1 LKIIQGAK
9 LPLKFTQLIK
19 NITFVNKFFI
29 SMSLIAVSFLAVAVS
44 FYIYSSYMIH
54 SQSSNAINSN
64 LLKENISYINLSNK
78 ETENIFMHITDISG
92 EISVFYEDLSNL
104 RKLGDQISLFTFKE
118 HESRKIQRVANE
130 IVKWSES
137 SLASKNEHIS
147 PKAEQLKIQA
157 AVFLEN
163 PSPLTAVDVQ
173 ETIQDI
179 SSTIIYRAMEEN
191 GKFASLM
198 KNANEQISLVNSLL
212 ETNLL
217 SIEEENKK
225 RAEIVSLSKSIVMV
239 VAIAMFI
246 LIFMIVLTSML
257 LKTFSSKF
265 NKIVNLLKSLVKD
278 DKIDLNCSIEYDE
291 TSKDEISFISKAL
304 NNIFEV
310 LNHTILQASTS
321 ANKNVQTSNVLKT
334 ASFELAATIKE
345 QKQNIE
351 NIDLLI
357 LDVVKNLDD
366 AEEMSVTTHKDL
378 KSNKE
383 AMETFS
389 NNLEDVVKTVTISAD
404 KQMQLSKD
412 MSELTAQA
420 SQTKDVLSIIGD
432 IANQTNLLALNAAIE
447 AARAGEHG
455 RGFAVVADEVR
466 KLAEKTHA
474 SLQDIDVIINIIL
487 QGINQNNSAIS
498 HVSEDMLKVSK
509 TASNLINYAKQTEY
523 RIVDSV
529 KVSSNVM
536 EINTHISKQTKTLI
550 DQMQKTIDLSK
561 NNRETSKKVRE
572 AALNIDENSDKLQE
586 ALELFM

>member
-1 LKIIQGAK
+1 
-9 LPLKFTQLIK
+9 
-19 NITFVNKFFI
+19 
-29 SMSLIAVSFLAVAVS
+29 MSLIAISFFAVAVS
-44 FYIYSSYMIH
+44 FYIYSSYMKN
-54 SQSSNAINSN
+54 SQSVNETNSN
-64 LLKENISYINLSNK
+64 LLKENIAYINTSNK
-78 ETENIFMHITDISG
+78 ETENIFMHITNISG

-104 RKLGDQISLFTFKE
+104 RKLGDQISLLTYKE
-118 HESRKIQRVANE
+118 HEKRKIQRVANE

-137 SLASKNEHIS
+137 SSASKNEHIS

-157 AVFLEN
+157 TVFLEN
-163 PSPLTAVDVQ
+163 PSSFTAVAIQ

-179 SSTIIYRAMEEN
+179 SSTIIYRSMEEN
-191 GKFASLM
+191 GKFSSLM
-198 KNANEQISLVNSLL
+198 ENAHKQINLVNSLL

-217 SIEEENKK
+217 SIEKENKQ
-225 RAEIVSLSKSIVMV
+225 RTEITSLSKSIVMV
-239 VAIAMFI
+239 VAVAMVI
-246 LIFMIVLTSML
+246 LIFMIVLTSIL

-265 NKIVNLLKSLVKD
+265 NKIVNLLKSLVKE
-278 DKIDLNCSIEYDE
+278 DKIDLNCSIEYDA
-291 TSKDEISFISKAL
+291 TSEDEIFFISKAL
-304 NNIFEV
+304 NNIFET
-310 LNHTILQASTS
+310 LNNTILHASIS
-321 ANKNVQTSNVLKT
+321 ANKNVETSDVLKA
-334 ASFELAATIKE
+334 ASVELAATIKE

-420 SQTKDVLSIIGD
+420 SQTKDVLNIIGD

-466 KLAEKTHA
+466 KLAEKTHS
-474 SLQDIDVIINIIL
+474 SLQDIDVIVNIIL

-498 HVSEDMLKVSK
+498 HVSDDMLKVSK
-509 TASNLINYAKQTEY
+509 TASDLIHYAKQTEY
-523 RIVDSV
+523 KIVDSV
-529 KVSSNVM
+529 KVSSNIM
-536 EINTHISKQTKTLI
+536 DINTHISKQTKTLI
-550 DQMQKTIDLSK
+550 DQMQRTIDLSK
-561 NNRETSKKVRE
+561 NNRKTSKIVRE
-572 AALNIDENSDKLQE
+572 AALNIDENSEKLKE
-586 ALELFM
+586 ALELFR

>member
-1 LKIIQGAK
+1 
-9 LPLKFTQLIK
+9 
-19 NITFVNKFFI
+19 
-29 SMSLIAVSFLAVAVS
+29 MSLIAVSFLAVAVS

-54 SQSSNAINSN
+54 SQSNNAINSN
-64 LLKENISYINLSNK
+64 LLKENITYINLSNK

-130 IVKWSES
+130 ILKWSES
-137 SLASKNEHIS
+137 SPASKNEHIS

-420 SQTKDVLSIIGD
+420 SQTKDVLNIIGD

-523 RIVDSV
+523 KIVDSV

-561 NNRETSKKVRE
+561 NNRETSKIVRE

>member
-1 LKIIQGAK
+1 
-9 LPLKFTQLIK
+9 
-19 NITFVNKFFI
+19 
-29 SMSLIAVSFLAVAVS
+29 MSLIAVSFLAVAVS
-44 FYIYSSYMIH
+44 FYVYSSYMIN

-78 ETENIFMHITDISG
+78 ETENIFMQITNISG
-92 EISVFYEDLSNL
+92 DISVFYEDLSNL

-118 HESRKIQRVANE
+118 HENRKIQRVANE
-130 IVKWSES
+130 ILKWSES
-137 SLASKNEHIS
+137 SPASKNEHIS

-163 PSPLTAVDVQ
+163 PSPLTAVDIQ

-191 GKFASLM
+191 GKFSSLM

-225 RAEIVSLSKSIVMV
+225 RADIVSLSKSIVMV

-246 LIFMIVLTSML
+246 LIFMIVLTSIL

-265 NKIVNLLKSLVKD
+265 NKIVNLLKNLVKD

-291 TSKDEISFISKAL
+291 TSKDEISIISKAL

-310 LNHTILQASTS
+310 LNHTILQASIS
-321 ANKNVQTSNVLKT
+321 ANKNVQTSDILKT

-378 KSNKE
+378 KLNKE

-389 NNLEDVVKTVTISAD
+389 DNLEDVVKTVTMSAD
-404 KQMQLSKD
+404 KQIQLSKD

-474 SLQDIDVIINIIL
+474 SLHDIDVIINIIL
-487 QGINQNNSAIS
+487 QGIHQNNSAIS
-498 HVSEDMLKVSK
+498 HVSDDMLQVSK
-509 TASNLINYAKQTEY
+509 TASDLINYAKQTEY
-523 RIVDSV
+523 KIVDSV
-529 KVSSNVM
+529 KVSSTIM
-536 EINTHISKQTKTLI
+536 DINAHISKQTKTLI
-550 DQMQKTIDLSK
+550 EQMQKTINLSK

-572 AALNIDENSDKLQE
+572 AALNIDENSEKLKE
-586 ALELFM
+586 ALELFS

>member
-1 LKIIQGAK
+1 
-9 LPLKFTQLIK
+9 
-19 NITFVNKFFI
+19 
-29 SMSLIAVSFLAVAVS
+29 
-44 FYIYSSYMIH
+44 MIN
-54 SQSSNAINSN
+54 SQSNNAINSN

-78 ETENIFMHITDISG
+78 ETENIFMQITNISG

-104 RKLGDQISLFTFKE
+104 RKLGDQISVFTFKE

-130 IVKWSES
+130 IMKWSES
-137 SLASKNEHIS
+137 SHTSKNEYIS

-157 AVFLEN
+157 TVFLEN
-163 PSPLTAVDVQ
+163 PSPLTAVDIQ

-191 GKFASLM
+191 GKYSSLM

-225 RAEIVSLSKSIVMV
+225 RADIISLSKSIVMV

-246 LIFMIVLTSML
+246 LIFMIVLTSIL

-265 NKIVNLLKSLVKD
+265 NKIVNLLKNLVKD

-291 TSKDEISFISKAL
+291 TSKDEISIISKAL

-310 LNHTILQASTS
+310 LNHTILQASIS
-321 ANKNVQTSNVLKT
+321 ANKNVQTSDILKT

-378 KSNKE
+378 KLNKE

-412 MSELTAQA
+412 MSELTSQA

-523 RIVDSV
+523 KIVDSV

-561 NNRETSKKVRE
+561 NNRETSKIVRE

-586 ALELFM
+586 ALKLFM

>member
-1 LKIIQGAK
+1 M
-9 LPLKFTQLIK
+9 PLKFTQLIK

>member
-1 LKIIQGAK
+1 MPSK
-9 LPLKFTQLIK
+9 LTQLIK
-19 NITFVNKFFI
+19 NVTFVNKFFI

-44 FYIYSSYMIH
+44 FYVYSSYMIN
-54 SQSSNAINSN
+54 SQSNNAINSN

-78 ETENIFMHITDISG
+78 ETENIFMQITNISG

-104 RKLGDQISLFTFKE
+104 RKLGDQISVFTFKE

-130 IVKWSES
+130 IMKWSES
-137 SLASKNEHIS
+137 SHTSKNEYIS

-157 AVFLEN
+157 TVFLEN
-163 PSPLTAVDVQ
+163 PSPLTAVDIQ

-191 GKFASLM
+191 GKYSSLM

-225 RAEIVSLSKSIVMV
+225 RADIISLSKSIVMV

-246 LIFMIVLTSML
+246 LIFMIVLTSIL

-265 NKIVNLLKSLVKD
+265 NKIVNLLKNLVKD

-291 TSKDEISFISKAL
+291 TSKDEISIISKAL

-310 LNHTILQASTS
+310 LNHTILQASIS
-321 ANKNVQTSNVLKT
+321 ANKNVQTSDILKT

-378 KSNKE
+378 KLNKE

-412 MSELTAQA
+412 MSELTSQA

-523 RIVDSV
+523 KIVDSV

-561 NNRETSKKVRE
+561 NNRETSKIVRE

-586 ALELFM
+586 ALKLFM

>member
-1 LKIIQGAK
+1 
-9 LPLKFTQLIK
+9 
-19 NITFVNKFFI
+19 
-29 SMSLIAVSFLAVAVS
+29 MSLIAISFLAVAVS
-44 FYIYSSYMIH
+44 FYIYSSYMTN
-54 SQSSNAINSN
+54 SQSTNAINSN
-64 LLKENISYINLSNK
+64 LLKENIAYINTSNK
-78 ETENIFMHITDISG
+78 ETENIFMHITNISG

-104 RKLGDQISLFTFKE
+104 RKLGDQISLLTYKE
-118 HESRKIQRVANE
+118 HEKRKIQRVANE

-137 SLASKNEHIS
+137 SSASKNEHIS
-147 PKAEQLKIQA
+147 PKAEQLKTQA
-157 AVFLEN
+157 TVFLEN
-163 PSPLTAVDVQ
+163 PSPLTAVAIQ

-191 GKFASLM
+191 GKFSSLM
-198 KNANEQISLVNSLL
+198 ENAHKQINLVNGLL

-217 SIEEENKK
+217 SIEKENKQ
-225 RAEIVSLSKSIVMV
+225 RAEITSLSKSIVMV
-239 VAIAMFI
+239 VAVAMVI

-265 NKIVNLLKSLVKD
+265 NKIVNLLKSLVKE
-278 DKIDLNCSIEYDE
+278 DKIDLNCSIEYDA
-291 TSKDEISFISKAL
+291 TSEDEIFFISKAL
-304 NNIFEV
+304 NNIFET
-310 LNHTILQASTS
+310 LNNTILHASIS
-321 ANKNVQTSNVLKT
+321 ANKNVETSDILKA
-334 ASFELAATIKE
+334 ASVELAATIKE

-351 NIDLLI
+351 DIDLLI

-366 AEEMSVTTHKDL
+366 AEEMSVTTHEDL

-389 NNLEDVVKTVTISAD
+389 DNLEDVVKTVTMSAD

-420 SQTKDVLSIIGD
+420 SQTKDVLSIISD

-474 SLQDIDVIINIIL
+474 SLQDIDVIVNIIL

-498 HVSEDMLKVSK
+498 HVSDEMLKVSK
-509 TASNLINYAKQTEY
+509 TASDLIHYAKQTEY
-523 RIVDSV
+523 KIVDSV
-529 KVSSNVM
+529 KVSSKIM
-536 EINTHISKQTKTLI
+536 DINTHISKQTKTLI

-561 NNRETSKKVRE
+561 NNRTTSKIVKE
-572 AALNIDENSDKLQE
+572 AALNIDENSEKLKE
-586 ALELFM
+586 ALELFR